1 MTRKEILEFVG
12 EGAVLLEGAEH
23 DRAFIGVTDD
33 GRAVYS
39 FGKLREWLMEHDGM
53 SIEEATEFVEFN
65 TIRALPYMGPMA
77 PVIVYLA
84 EEEK

>member
-12 EGAVLLEGAEH
+12 DGAVLLREAEG
-23 DRAFIGVTDD
+23 
-33 GRAVYS
+33 
-39 FGKLREWLMEHDGM
+39 WLMEHDGM